1 MATSIDRVGG
11 FLKVVEENGCRH
23 LVSIRAIQLISDADP
38 CRDETVM
45 IVAGRAF
52 RLLQPLDEVLV
63 EMLMGI

>member
-23 LVSIRAIQLISDADP
+23 LISIRAIQLISDADP

-45 IVAGRAF
+45 IVAGREI
-52 RLLQPLDEVLV
+52 RLFQPLDEVV
-63 EMLMGI
+63 MEMMTV

>member
-38 CRDETVM
+38 CRYETSM
-45 IVAGRAF
+45 IVAGREIRTF
-52 RLLQPLDEVLV
+52 QPLDEVLI
-63 EMLMGI
+63 EMMMGV

>member
-23 LVSIRAIQLISDADP
+23 LISIRAIQLISDADP

-45 IVAGRAF
+45 IVAGREI
-52 RLLQPLDEVLV
+52 RLFQPLDEIVM
-63 EMLMGI
+63 EMMRV